1 MNDLVKE
8 KSVILRFCIVNYA
21 YGLIWWHIS
30 NTGMPPP
37 LREPG
42 GYFTKVVRGCA
53 CRTSKI
59 RLSTNFLPN
68 FSTIS
73 ILFSKRK
80 HPILS
85 KLGALYN
92 NLPKIPPIYVI
103 WAPSSLMKTPDRYT
117 KFREKVPQK
126 AYSYEYHVNVRPP
139 PGLGVRCTNS
149 T

>member
-21 YGLIWWHIS
+21 MQ
-30 NTGMPPP
+30 NRNVGMPPP

-68 FSTIS
+68 FPPIT

-103 WAPSSLMKTPDRYT
+103 WAPSSLMKTPIAILNFAKKCPKRHI
-117 KFREKVPQK
+117 RI
-126 AYSYEYHVNVRPP
+126 
-139 PGLGVRCTNS
+139 S
-149 T
+149 TMSM